1 MLHLVAPIH
10 PSLHNELAT
19 HHSTQGRRG
28 WRRVFFLVATMRRT
42 WDRGTIPCQRR
53 SFGVSSKTCRDA
65 PLRWPNKRDYAA
77 GDAQKRADYFV
88 VNLVYSP
95 MAFRRRYVRNL
106 LFSYLPIL
114 RRIHFGHACRFRMRP
129 HVFLRLVQAVDNV
142 HPYSHFKYDAAG
154 RAGLSPLQK
163 CVTAIRILAYGV
175 PTDAVDE
182 YVRIGKS
189 TARETLN
196 HLCAAI
202 INVFGEQYL

>member
-1 MLHLVAPIH
+1 
-10 PSLHNELAT
+10 
-19 HHSTQGRRG
+19 
-28 WRRVFFLVATMRRT
+28 
-42 WDRGTIPCQRR
+42 
-53 SFGVSSKTCRDA
+53 
-65 PLRWPNKRDYAA
+65 
-77 GDAQKRADYFV
+77 
-88 VNLVYSP
+88 
-95 MAFRRRYVRNL
+95 
-106 LFSYLPIL
+106 
-114 RRIHFGHACRFRMRP
+114 MRP

-196 HLCAAI
+196 HLCAVI
-202 INVFGEQYL
+202 INVFGEQYLQAPTRDNIARILDFNEQRGWPEMLDSIDCMNWV